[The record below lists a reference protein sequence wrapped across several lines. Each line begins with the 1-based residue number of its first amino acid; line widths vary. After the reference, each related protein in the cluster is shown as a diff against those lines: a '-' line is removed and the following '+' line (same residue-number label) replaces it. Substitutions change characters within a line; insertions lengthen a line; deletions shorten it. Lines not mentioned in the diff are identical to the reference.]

1 MKLKVSNVPLGM
13 KCSIAAK
20 QMLSHS
26 AHSWENLW
34 EKAPLLRFSCP
45 LFFQKCLRGVLKACL
60 LTPFHTRP
68 FLEQAPNCLSSM
80 VLTKK
85 NVCVHPS
92 AFVAA
97 SYREMRLFQSCF
109 FVSLS
114 LIQDMLSKL
123 LLIPAMLAEVIEG
136 HSSIFFKVTRQYL
149 LVNSSET
156 VQCGDCKS
164 LLLQGY
170 GLKSRDNVQ
179 GLVLLVLFSTLAKW
193 GDGCSLSPTKNTL
206 LFLRLKKWTIS
217 ASAYRINYSLC
228 FYQWFT
234 WIN

>member
-1 MKLKVSNVPLGM
+1 MKLEVSNVPLGM

-20 QMLSHS
+20 QILSHS

-34 EKAPLLRFSCP
+34 EKVPLLCLCCP
-45 LFFQKCLRGVLKACL
+45 LLFQKCLRGVLKACL
-60 LTPFHTRP
+60 LTPVQTHA
-68 FLEQAPNCLSSM
+68 FLEQAANWLSSM
-80 VLTKK
+80 VLTRK

-97 SYREMRLFQSCF
+97 SHREMRSFQSWF
-109 FVSLS
+109 FVSFS

-123 LLIPAMLAEVIEG
+123 LLISAMLAEVVER

-156 VQCGDCKS
+156 VQCEGSKC

-179 GLVLLVLFSTLAKW
+179 ELVLLVLFSTLAKW
-193 GDGCSLSPTKNTL
+193 GDGCSLSPTKNAF
-206 LFLRLKKWTIS
+206 LFLGVKKWAIS

-234 WIN
+234 